1 MLRRLFRFL
10 LGDRRDVDVDLAEG
24 RMTPIELCAYKA
36 EDFQECR
43 ELYVL
48 NESGRFPPNGLP
60 EFEATLRKGTQLFL
74 VTKRDGLICGCGGV
88 AIRQASTGC
97 AAWLCYGLVHPKYQN
112 QGLGT
117 TLLLA
122 RLSLI
127 PNHVPWVGM
136 TPVAAS
142 RGFYERFNFREVK
155 SFTHP
160 SGIELPIHFARLS
173 PSILFY
179 CENLLANAGVVLPGN
194 LPDMPVISE

>member
-1 MLRRLFRFL
+1 MLRRLIRFL
-10 LGDRRDVDVDLAEG
+10 LGDQRDVDLDLAEG
-24 RMTPIELCAYKA
+24 RMTSIELCAYKA

-48 NESGRFPPNGLP
+48 NESGRFPPDGLP
-60 EFEATLRKGTQLFL
+60 EFEATLRRAASLFL
-74 VTKRDGLICGCGGV
+74 VAKKDGRICGCGGV
-88 AIRQASTGC
+88 AIRQSPTAR

-127 PNHVPWVGM
+127 PHHVPFVGM
-136 TPVAAS
+136 TVVAAS

-155 SFTHP
+155 RFTHS

-173 PSILFY
+173 PSILFF
-179 CENLLANAGVVLPGN
+179 CENLLANAGVVLPED
-194 LPDMPVISE
+194 LPNVPIISE